1 MKPIFNFTFTPIPND
16 FLYQE
21 EYKDMTIYEK
31 VLYSI
36 LLAKHYQ
43 SITNKHTFSD
53 EQGIFVYFTIESAQ
67 KALGTSYKTA
77 SLYFQKLEEKGLI
90 KRVSQGACRAKKIY
104 VNDIFCKK
112 RNSTSLPQKRP
123 EKPFQK
129 PERQVSFDVE
139 KAELRAQE
147 GVDFGTK
154 KNKPRRRY

>member
-1 MKPIFNFTFTPIPND
+1 MGGIFLKPIFNFTFTPIPND

-43 SITNKHTFSD
+43 STTNKHTFSD

-77 SLYFQKLEEKGLI
+77 SIYFQKLEENEKLLTI
-90 KRVSQGACRAKKIY
+90 KNRLQALG
-104 VNDIFCKK
+104 
-112 RNSTSLPQKRP
+112 
-123 EKPFQK
+123 
-129 PERQVSFDVE
+129 
-139 KAELRAQE
+139 
-147 GVDFGTK
+147 
-154 KNKPRRRY
+154 